1 VPTTLRSRGST
12 RRDATREAILSHFA
26 NNEHLFRALVGAE
39 FLGEHPQLCGELSA
53 EVSAKHA
60 RLVARMLATAAAA
73 GEMSLAGAGLSA
85 THAAEL
91 LLATAEG
98 IKTRGRTT
106 LSARAYQRRLGQAVR
121 IVIAG
126 LAPPAAARGNAGAR
140 RLGTSS

>member
-26 NNEHLFRALVGAE
+26 NNEHLFRAL
-39 FLGEHPQLCGELSA
+39 
-53 EVSAKHA
+53 
-60 RLVARMLATAAAA
+60 AAA

-126 LAPPAAARGNAGAR
+126 LAPPAAARGNVGAR